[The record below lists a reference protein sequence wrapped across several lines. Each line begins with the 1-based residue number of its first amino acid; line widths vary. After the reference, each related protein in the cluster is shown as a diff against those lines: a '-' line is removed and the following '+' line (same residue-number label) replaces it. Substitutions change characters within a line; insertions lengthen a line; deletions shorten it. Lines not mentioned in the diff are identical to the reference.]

1 MGYKL
6 PTFNLLCNIW
16 DAYDFAVDPP
26 AIDPSFPN
34 VPCNLQYAR
43 KMHYPGNGIMFLLLP
58 KGTDVEDATLLA
70 NSVVDIVEVPA
81 GSKRWYCV
89 MSVDDV
95 MKGFPTEYR
104 CAEIKKAY
112 LVVDAGNHPLW
123 NWPEPYP

>member
-16 DAYDFAVDPP
+16 DAYAFAADAP
-26 AIDPSFPN
+26 AIAPSFAD
-34 VPCNLQYAR
+34 VPCNLQFAR
-43 KMHYPGNGIMFLLLP
+43 KMHYQGPGVMFLLLP

-70 NSVVDIVEVPA
+70 DSVVDVVECPA

-89 MSVDDV
+89 KSVDDV

-104 CAEIKKAY
+104 CAEIVKAY
-112 LVVDAGNHPLW
+112 LVVDANTFPSW